1 MCRRNQL
8 WGVALVAFGLG
19 LMLASLFEST
29 FFCGC
34 VGVVAIVVGVGILQ
48 KK

>member
-8 WGVALVAFGLG
+8 WGVALMAFGIG
-19 LMLASLFEST
+19 LLMASLFEST

-34 VGVVAIVVGVGILQ
+34 VGAVAVAVGVGVLQ

>member
-8 WGVALVAFGLG
+8 WGVAAMAFGLG
-19 LMLASLFEST
+19 VLMASLFESA

-34 VGVVAIVVGVGILQ
+34 VGVVAIVVGIGVLQ